1 MRGAGVLEL
10 QEFGDKQDN
19 GEAGNAQISG
29 KGRAQEWA
37 MEIYY

>member
-10 QEFGDKQDN
+10 QGFGDKQDN

-29 KGRAQEWA
+29 EGRAQELA
-37 MEIYY
+37 SKIDY